1 MRLEK
6 EEFIKRL
13 VALRQQKNVSAR
25 EMSLS
30 LGMSENYINSLE
42 NGAALPNMTAFFF
55 ICDYLGITPQEFFDE
70 QVPPQNKRLYE
81 LIMKLPGDY
90 VARLT
95 DLVETALQ
103 HMN

>member
-42 NGAALPNMTAFFF
+42 NGAALPNMTSFFF

-70 QVPPQNKRLYE
+70 QVTPK
-81 LIMKLPGDY
+81 
-90 VARLT
+90 
-95 DLVETALQ
+95 
-103 HMN
+103 

>member
-42 NGAALPNMTAFFF
+42 NGAALPNMTSFFF

-70 QVPPQNKRLYE
+70 QVTPQNKRLYE

-95 DLVETALQ
+95 IS
-103 HMN
+103 